1 MASGGGGQ
9 QTSRVYQSSLPEYA
23 RPYYESLM
31 TRGANESY
39 RPYQPYE
46 GQRLAGMSDATAGGL
61 SMASDYA
68 NSGAGYLPYA
78 QQGAAQTV
86 QGGLDYTNYDPTAFY
101 AGAIQQG
108 QGPLGYSNVNA
119 GPQFNQGI
127 AELYMSPY
135 QADVTALAK
144 QDQAYNTLVEQ
155 TYRDSQA
162 AKAGAF
168 GGSRAAVQ
176 NQIALNDAQ
185 KRMKE
190 LDVQGRQSAFENAQQ
205 QFERDRSA
213 WMNAQRAN
221 QDAALKAALANQGQ
235 GLEAQKLAEQSRQF
249 GVTSGLQG
257 LETAQKGST
266 ILGQLQQAQDQMAL
280 DRIKAQLG
288 VGQTTEDYTQKQLD
302 QAYNDFVNQRDANR
316 QNLQFLSS
324 LLQGVP
330 VSANQDVTQT
340 TSTNPLAGT
349 AGTLMGLQALY
360 NLG

>member
-1 MASGGGGQ
+1 MASGGGDQ
-9 QTSRVYQSSLPEYA
+9 QSRVYQSSLPEYA
-23 RPYYESLM
+23 KPYYTSLM
-31 TRGANESY
+31 ERGANESY
-39 RPYQPYE
+39 RPYQPYL
-46 GQRLAGMSDATAGGL
+46 GQRIAGMSPETAGGL

-68 NSGAGYLPYA
+68 NSGTGYLPYA
-78 QQGAAQTV
+78 QAGAAQSV
-86 QGGLDYTNYDPTAFY
+86 GQGLGYGNYDPTAFY
-101 AGAIQQG
+101 AGAVQEG
-108 QGPLGYSNVNA
+108 GGPLGYSNVNE
-119 GPQFNQGI
+119 GPQFNSGI
-127 AELYMSPY
+127 AQLYMSPY
-135 QADVTALAK
+135 MADVTALAK

-155 TYRDSQA
+155 TYRDSEA

-185 KRMKE
+185 KRMMQ
-190 LDVQGRQSAFENAQQ
+190 LDVEGRQSAFENAQQ
-205 QFERDRSA
+205 QFERDRA
-213 WMNAQRAN
+213 AYMNAQKAN
-221 QDAALKAALANQGQ
+221 QDAALKAALSNQTQ
-235 GLEAQKLAEQSRQF
+235 GLEAQKLGEQSRQF

-257 LETAQKGST
+257 LEAAQRGTT
-266 ILGQLQQAQDQMAL
+266 ILGQLQQQQDQMAL

-288 VGQTTEDYTQKQLD
+288 VGQTTEDYTQQQLD

-330 VSANQDVTQT
+330 VSANQDVTTT
-340 TSTNPLAGT
+340 TSTNPLAGA